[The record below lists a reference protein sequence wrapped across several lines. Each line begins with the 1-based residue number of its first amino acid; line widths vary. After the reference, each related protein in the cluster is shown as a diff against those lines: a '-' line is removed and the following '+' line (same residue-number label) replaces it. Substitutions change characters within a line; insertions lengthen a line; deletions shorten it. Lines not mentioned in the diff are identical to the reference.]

1 MGVKFKFTVEDYDA
15 ISFILGKMI
24 KKTKLLLTAYQ
35 ALQSTIF
42 KQVLIGNLKQH

>member
-24 KKTKLLLTAYQ
+24 KKNKVTRYNSICRDINIMDLACLFLF
-35 ALQSTIF
+35 I
-42 KQVLIGNLKQH
+42 